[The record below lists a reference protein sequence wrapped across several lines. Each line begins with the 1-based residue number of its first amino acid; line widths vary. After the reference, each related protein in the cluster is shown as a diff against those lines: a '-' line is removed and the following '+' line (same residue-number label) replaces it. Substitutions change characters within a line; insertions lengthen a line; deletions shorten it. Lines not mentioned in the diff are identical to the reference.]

1 LSSYFIKIKKLLTK
15 TNNEIII
22 LTLKVDNEFYNDYI
36 KIFYKESVENY
47 YKYFTKEE
55 QIKRIPKHRNY

>member
-55 QIKRIPKHRNY
+55 QIKRIPKQRNY

>member
-22 LTLKVDNEFYNDYI
+22 LRLKVDNEFYNDYI
-36 KIFYKESVENY
+36 EIFYKESVENY
-47 YKYFTKEE
+47 YKYFTKE
-55 QIKRIPKHRNY
+55 QIKRIPKQRNY